1 VALPS
6 SFELRVS
13 IMNGIYLLK
22 RLATSFAAF
31 CIAVTIMFALLRLM
45 PGDYITMY
53 LESIYRYAPPD
64 VVETFN
70 RVYGLDR
77 PILEQYFT
85 YLLDAFRGNW
95 GYSFIYKVPVLTVI
109 GEKLA
114 WTLIILLPATI
125 LATLAGIGI
134 GAYSGWRRGSKA
146 DVGLLNGMIF
156 IRAIPSYWL
165 ALMILIIFA
174 YYLNLFPLG
183 GYVDTSALATGID
196 PLDVANHA
204 VLPILTLFLF
214 SVTGTYYLMRNSMLM
229 TAGEDYITT
238 ARAKG
243 LDELTILR
251 KHALKNAM
259 LPMVTLIT
267 LECAGMITGSIF
279 VETIFSWPGL
289 GMLTYK
295 ALAARDLPLL
305 QGILLIDTLFVIAA
319 NIAADLIY
327 PLVDPRVQVG
337 DDA

>member
-1 VALPS
+1 MKGVY
-6 SFELRVS
+6 
-13 IMNGIYLLK
+13 IIK
-22 RLATSFAAF
+22 RLLTSLAAF
-31 CIAVTIMFALLRLM
+31 CISVTIMFILLRLM

-53 LESIYRYAPPD
+53 LETIYRYAPPD
-64 VVETFN
+64 VVQAFN
-70 RVYGLDR
+70 HVYGFDR
-77 PILEQYFT
+77 PILEQYLL
-85 YLLDAFRGNW
+85 YLIDAFQGNW
-95 GYSFIYKVPVLTVI
+95 GYSLIYKVPVLAVI
-109 GEKLA
+109 GEKLV
-114 WTLIILLPATI
+114 WTMVILVPATA
-125 LATLAGIGI
+125 LAILAGIGI
-134 GAYSGWRRGSKA
+134 GAYSGWKRGSRT
-146 DVGLLNGMIF
+146 DITLLNGMIF

-165 ALMILIIFA
+165 ALMILIIFG

-183 GYVDTSALATGID
+183 GYVDTSALTTGID
-196 PLDVANHA
+196 PFDVANHA

-251 KHALKNAM
+251 KHAIKNAM
-259 LPMVTLIT
+259 LPMVTMIT

-295 ALAARDLPLL
+295 ALVFRDLPLL
-305 QGILLIDTLFVIAA
+305 QGILLIDTLLIIVA

-327 PLVDPRVQVG
+327 PLIDPRVQVG
-337 DDA
+337 EDV